1 MIRLLENS
9 DLKTSAQI
17 KSVFQISYAVEAEL
31 LKADNFPPLQ
41 RKLESYQKSD
51 NQFFGFF
58 IDEELAGVVEVDDKN
73 DFTHIQS
80 LVVHPNFFRQG
91 VGRKLV
97 VFVFKSFD
105 SELFTVETGV
115 QNLPATELY
124 KKLGFKEVTQWETD
138 HGVRKIRFERNI

>member
-31 LKADNFPPLQ
+31 LKAQNFPPLQ
-41 RKLESYQKSD
+41 RELESYQKSD

-58 IDEELAGVVEVDDKN
+58 IDQELAGIVEVDDKN

-80 LVVHPNFFRQG
+80 LVVHPKFFRQG

-97 VFVFKSFD
+97 AFVFNTYD

-124 KKLGFKEVTQWETD
+124 KKLGFKEVHQWETD

>member
-31 LKADNFPPLQ
+31 LKAQNFPPLQ
-41 RKLESYQKSD
+41 RELESYQKSD

-58 IDEELAGVVEVDDKN
+58 IDQELAGIVEVDDKN

-80 LVVHPNFFRQG
+80 LVVHPKFFRQG

-97 VFVFKSFD
+97 VFVFNSYD
-105 SELFTVETGV
+105 SNLFIVETGV

-124 KKLGFKEVTQWETD
+124 KKLGFHEVHQWETD